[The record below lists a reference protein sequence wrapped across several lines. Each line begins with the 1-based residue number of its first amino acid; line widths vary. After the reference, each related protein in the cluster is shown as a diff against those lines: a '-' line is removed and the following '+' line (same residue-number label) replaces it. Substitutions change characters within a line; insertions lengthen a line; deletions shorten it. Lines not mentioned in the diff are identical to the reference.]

1 MTEGGLPMP
10 KTVLAAAVVLSAAA
24 AAAAAAAAQDHAS
37 CPMMSKAAEHRA
49 GVDHRH
55 DAAAGV
61 SHDASVHHFLLAP
74 DGGTIRL
81 EATRDAPADRDQIR
95 MHLRHVAR
103 SFADGNFEL
112 PMLIH
117 DQVPPG
123 VAVMKTK
130 KAAIQY
136 AFSETENGGEVRIT
150 TRDGAALAAVHDFL
164 RFQID
169 DHGTGDA
176 KE

>member
-1 MTEGGLPMP
+1 M
-10 KTVLAAAVVLSAAA
+10 KTVLAVVVVLGPAVAARG
-24 AAAAAAAAQDHAS
+24 QDHAS

-55 DAAAGV
+55 DAATGV
-61 SHDASVHHFLLAP
+61 SHDASVHHFLLAK

-81 EATRDAPADRDQIR
+81 EATPDAPPADREQIR
-95 MHLRHVAR
+95 VHLRQVAR
-103 SFADGNFEL
+103 SFAAGNFEL

-117 DQVPPG
+117 DQIPPG
-123 VAVMKTK
+123 VPVMKK
-130 KAAIQY
+130 MKGAIQY
-136 AFSETENGGEVRIT
+136 AFAETDNGGEVRIT
-150 TRDGAALAAVHDFL
+150 TKDPAALAAVHSFL

-169 DHGTGDA
+169 DHGTGDP

>member
-1 MTEGGLPMP
+1 ML
-10 KTVLAAAVVLSAAA
+10 KTALAAAVLAAAASAAA
-24 AAAAAAAAQDHAS
+24 PDHAS
-37 CPMMSKAAEHRA
+37 CPMLSRSSEHRA

-55 DAAAGV
+55 DAATGV
-61 SHDASVHHFLLAP
+61 SHEASVHHFLLAP

-81 EATRDAPADRDQIR
+81 EATADAPPEAREQIR

-103 SFADGNFEL
+103 SFADGNFDL

-123 VAVMKTK
+123 TAVMKK
-130 KAAIQY
+130 KRAIQY
-136 AFSETENGGEVRIT
+136 TVAETERGGEVRIAT
-150 TRDGAALAAVHDFL
+150 TDAAARAAVRDFL

-169 DHGTGDA
+169 DHGTGDP

>member
-1 MTEGGLPMP
+1 M
-10 KTVLAAAVVLSAAA
+10 KTVLAAVLVFAPAAA
-24 AAAAAAAAQDHAS
+24 VLGQDHSS

-49 GVDHRH
+49 AVDHRH
-55 DAAAGV
+55 ADATGV
-61 SHDASVHHFLLAP
+61 SHEASVHHFLIAP

-81 EATRDAPADRDQIR
+81 EATAEAPVADREPIR
-95 MHLRHVAR
+95 GHLRHVAR
-103 SFADGNFEL
+103 SFAAGQFEL

-117 DQVPPG
+117 AQVPPG
-123 VAVMKTK
+123 VPVMKAK

-136 AFSETENGGEVRIT
+136 AFAATDRGGEVRIT
-150 TRDGAALAAVHDFL
+150 TRDAAALAAVHEFL

-169 DHGTGDA
+169 DHGTGDP

>member
-1 MTEGGLPMP
+1 MM
-10 KTVLAAAVVLSAAA
+10 KTVLVLAAVLVPALAAPG
-24 AAAAAAAAQDHAS
+24 QDHAS
-37 CPMMSKAAEHRA
+37 CPMMSKAADHRA

-55 DAAAGV
+55 DAATGV
-61 SHDASVHHFLLAP
+61 SHEASVHHFLLAP

-81 EATRDAPADRDQIR
+81 EATSDAAADREQIR
-95 MHLRHVAR
+95 THLRHVAR
-103 SFADGNFEL
+103 SFAAGNFDL

-123 VAVMKTK
+123 VDVMKK
-130 KAAIQY
+130 QKGAIQY
-136 AFSETENGGEVRIT
+136 AFAETEKGGEVRIT
-150 TRDGAALAAVHDFL
+150 TSDAAALAAVHGFL

-169 DHGTGDA
+169 DHGTGDP

>member
-1 MTEGGLPMP
+1 MIEI
-10 KTVLAAAVVLSAAA
+10 VFALAVMSPAAA
-24 AAAAAAAAQDHAS
+24 ASAQDHAS
-37 CPMMSKAAEHRA
+37 CPMMSKGAEHRA

-55 DAAAGV
+55 DAATGV
-61 SHDASVHHFLLAP
+61 SHDDSIHHFLLAA
-74 DGGTIRL
+74 DGGIIRL
-81 EATRDAPADRDQIR
+81 EATAEAPPEAREQIR

-123 VAVMKTK
+123 VAVMKK
-130 KAAIQY
+130 KKGAIQY
-136 AFSETENGGEVRIT
+136 GFAETENGGEVRIT
-150 TRDGAALAAVHDFL
+150 TRDPAAFAAVQSFL

-169 DHGTGDA
+169 DHGTGDP

>member
-1 MTEGGLPMP
+1 MTEGGLPVMNIVP
-10 KTVLAAAVVLSAAA
+10 VLAAVLASAVAATGA
-24 AAAAAAAAQDHAS
+24 EHSS
-37 CPMMSKAAEHRA
+37 CPMMSKPAEHRA
-49 GVDHRH
+49 AVDHRH
-55 DAAAGV
+55 DAATGV
-61 SHDASVHHFLLAP
+61 SHEASVHHFLLAA

-81 EATRDAPADRDQIR
+81 EATSDAPADREQIR

-123 VAVMKTK
+123 TAVMKKK

-136 AFSETENGGEVRIT
+136 AFAETEKGGEVRIT
-150 TRDGAALAAVHDFL
+150 TADAAALAAVHSFL

-169 DHGTGDA
+169 DHGTGDP